1 MRVCPHCRRDVGD
14 VRFCPYDGTP
24 VAHLGGGPLE
34 GRELTQGDTIE
45 GRYEIVAELGR
56 GGIGVVYLADATNLG
71 REVAVKVLKP
81 DAAPEWP
88 TFAKLFEIGMALAA
102 MVADAILL
110 PVLGFVI
117 ATALASAFLT
127 WRLGT
132 KPVSSVIAGIGTSVG
147 IYVIFHLILGLSL
160 ARGPFGF

>member
-1 MRVCPHCRRDVGD
+1 MSDRV
-14 VRFCPYDGTP
+14 F
-24 VAHLGGGPLE
+24 
-34 GRELTQGDTIE
+34 
-45 GRYEIVAELGR
+45 
-56 GGIGVVYLADATNLG
+56 GGIGLALACFFIWQATTIELSFISDPVGPRTFPIIIGIILG
-71 REVAVKVLKP
+71 ASSVIVVLKP

-88 TFAKLFEIGMALAA
+88 AFAKLFEIGMAIAA
-102 MVADAILL
+102 MVAYAILL

-147 IYVIFHLILGLSL
+147 IYVIFHLVLGLSL

>member
-1 MRVCPHCRRDVGD
+1 M
-14 VRFCPYDGTP
+14 
-24 VAHLGGGPLE
+24 
-34 GRELTQGDTIE
+34 
-45 GRYEIVAELGR
+45 
-56 GGIGVVYLADATNLG
+56 
-71 REVAVKVLKP
+71 LKP

-88 TFAKLFEIGMALAA
+88 AFAKLFEIGMAIAA
-102 MVADAILL
+102 MVAYAILL

-132 KPVSSVIAGIGTSVG
+132 KPVSSVVAGIGTSVG
-147 IYVIFHLILGLSL
+147 IYVIFHLVLGLSL